1 MTSTKGQ
8 RKASSNSVLSAVSA
22 TLAYYAGTRRLRD
35 LPDGREVWQAFIGN
49 LWRTYYE
56 LPLTVTDV
64 QQIRGRFGRGASPTM
79 SGFTG
84 RGGS

>member
-1 MTSTKGQ
+1 MASTRLQK
-8 RKASSNSVLSAVSA
+8 KASREDSPGSTLSA

-35 LPDGREVWQAFIGN
+35 LPDGRQVWQAFIGN

-64 QQIRGRFGRGASPTM
+64 QRIRGRLAEARAW
-79 SGFTG
+79 
-84 RGGS
+84 R